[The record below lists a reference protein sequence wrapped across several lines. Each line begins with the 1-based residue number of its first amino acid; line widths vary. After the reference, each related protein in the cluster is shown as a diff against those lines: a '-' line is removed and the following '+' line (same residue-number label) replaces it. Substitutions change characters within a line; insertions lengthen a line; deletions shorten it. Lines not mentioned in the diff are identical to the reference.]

1 MVSQLIQN
9 SNITEMAE
17 VGRPTKYLEEYI
29 NKVDEYL
36 ELHQDIE
43 QEKVGMR
50 NEEKGY
56 EKIEYIL
63 KVDLPTVEGFAL
75 FLGVNKT
82 TLYEWEKNHPE
93 FSNALD
99 KIRTEQQM
107 RLINEG
113 LAGNY
118 NPTIAKLILSSN
130 HGMREKTDQDI
141 TSNGKELKTIVG
153 FNYVVP
159 KENDNDNSDNQT
171 PS

>member
-1 MVSQLIQN
+1 MIK
-9 SNITEMAE
+9 

-36 ELHQDIE
+36 DIHKDIE
-43 QEKVGMR
+43 LEKIGLR
-50 NEEKGY
+50 NEDKGY

-82 TLYEWEKNHPE
+82 TLYEWETKHPE

-99 KIRTEQQM
+99 KIRTEQQT

-113 LAGNY
+113 LSGNY

-130 HGMREKTDQDI
+130 HGMREKTETDI
-141 TSNGKELKTIVG
+141 TTKGEKVSG
-153 FNYVVP
+153 FNYIIP
-159 KENDNDNSDNQT
+159 NDNDNSNNKT
-171 PS
+171 TS

>member
-1 MVSQLIQN
+1 MSSFVILTVN
-9 SNITEMAE
+9 YITNKMAE

-36 ELHQDIE
+36 ELHQDTE
-43 QEKVGMR
+43 LEKVGLR
-50 NEEKGY
+50 SEKGY
-56 EKIEYIL
+56 EKIDYIL
-63 KVDLPTVEGFAL
+63 RVNLPTIEGFAR

-82 TLYEWEKNHPE
+82 TLYEWEKSYEE

-99 KIRTEQQM
+99 KIRVEQQT

-130 HGMREKTDQDI
+130 HGMREKTEQDI
-141 TSNGKELKTIVG
+141 TTGGKEIS
-153 FNYVVP
+153 FY
-159 KENDNDNSDNQT
+159 
-171 PS
+171 